1 MELLCGV
8 AKPQRRSGWGSGW
21 GRASTGKGDTAKG
34 DLTRGWGGIRRSA
47 TMPASGGFLH
57 KSSRS
62 SPQAYR
68 RHLLPSTLPSV
79 SRPQRATRDPYSEPL
94 CPSVTLA
101 PAGEDVVPSDDDEPG
116 ELRRSQT
123 LPVGAIR
130 KPPPCLRS
138 PATSLKREG
147 SPRHR
152 ATLGRDTIKKGSST
166 SKDGLSMREPSAVCQ
181 DAANRTQENDKD
193 VSEVP
198 VDPTLAV
205 DSVESKPQASADAG
219 VAVGSP
225 FRRTLTLPPGAIC
238 RRCPAVRT
246 TERRKILFVHSKTY
260 PDEAKKD
267 GVDKVDT
274 AAGGEV
280 SGGSGQVTA
289 GGKRHSTTS
298 TVSGVSRLTST
309 TTTDEGVCVYSEEG
323 SVTSSSVYGSVRGG
337 TWSGSSVDE
346 GISVYSAPS
355 LASSADLS
363 SAASL
368 YERSGARP
376 KLRTPQPPQGGIL
389 EIKEGQEEESEKC
402 LRCQREAAGVSSA
415 PLRRARSLRTPRHLP
430 VTPTL
435 LKLLHLGLEQVGGN
449 VGVSGVQRREKPHP
463 PRIDAHRFSRAN
475 LEDSGD
481 VELDTILGE
490 LCALETQFEFEISS
504 KGPTSASNLTTPVA
518 RTATSVAHIT
528 DRMQPKQQQSQQP
541 QLHSQQQQR
550 QSHSRS
556 NSGNTRPKFEPL
568 NVEVDGSTT
577 NMARTDS
584 PDNDSAFSDNVSMLS
599 SESSASSGASG
610 SAGSRHDPSKH
621 VSQTL
626 FLTLPQLADMLKD
639 CGLDKVEQ
647 AAKLKAEKIKMALE
661 KIKEANVKKLF
672 IKAFTS
678 DGSTK
683 SLLVDEKM
691 TVVHVTRLLAD
702 KNHVRMDPKWA
713 VVEHIPDLYMERIY
727 EDDEM
732 LVENLLLWTRDS
744 KNKLL
749 FLERPDKYDLFL
761 RPEQYILIGS
771 SSEKNADLDDEGR
784 STLIEEFF
792 SSTGV
797 GVPEVE
803 GPLFL
808 KSEGKKVWKKYY
820 FVLRASGLYYCP
832 KGKSSRSSKDLVCL
846 TTLEVN
852 QVYYGVGWKKK
863 YKAPTDW
870 CFSIKHPHLQAKSS
884 KYIKYLCAED
894 PRTLS
899 QWVMGIRI
907 AKNGRRLLDNYRAL
921 VEDLAQEDIDMLASS
936 RSFSIASMAGQSGVG
951 GGSHGASQA
960 TTPSSES
967 RSLDSCLAPSLTP
980 SVADGEEGGEDAQSS
995 AGSSSQDTPV
1005 NTLGRPPV
1013 WRQDSLKSGSSS
1025 SSSGC
1030 LSERSSA
1037 GTPTGEHGFESEFP
1051 QGTIKRK
1058 PSNNPKLPLTSTTR
1072 LLVKEVEG
1080 EDSVD
1085 SASGRGT
1092 TVRQSVRR
1100 SLTEEVNTLRRRNSQ
1115 SRTSVSSGAS
1125 NNVLNSSMSSP
1136 VPQEEEMDSLPLPPP
1151 PPELSECAMESL
1163 PPPPPELLASTLS
1176 LNSLPP
1182 PPDEDSLPPINPE
1195 DLMMAS
1201 ITSLP
1206 PPPPPSP
1213 PKPSSPPH
1221 LGAPPPPPPHASLPP
1236 HTGAPHPPPHGLPL
1250 PPPTTPKP
1258 TKPKGVGS
1266 PIYQTAGSPVYQSSG
1281 SPIYQ
1286 TSGSPVYQA
1295 VTPPAVA
1302 PKPRRDS
1309 NESAAYAS
1317 PPFLAELRAHNITH
1331 AGTNIQPPTHTPHT
1345 TSHNSGWHPDAP
1357 LPPPPPS
1364 PPPHQPV
1371 YAQPQKSPQKKVK
1384 KITFVDD
1391 VQNIPPAPE
1400 SPTAK
1405 PPLPRRSESTRLSI
1419 NPGRL
1424 DSPGNKI
1431 TPPKSFLNNLQRV
1444 MQKKWQVAQK
1454 CKDFDKMPHE
1464 VLGFRDPILP
1474 SETERNVG
1482 AWIQEH
1488 YGSLYENLSP
1498 HSTDSVDT
1506 SQPVNSHTL
1515 QPSPPPHSDDLHRLS
1530 QTVPSRKKPPPPPP
1544 KRSDSTHLSTRQ

>member
-1 MELLCGV
+1 M
-8 AKPQRRSGWGSGW
+8 
-21 GRASTGKGDTAKG
+21 RA
-34 DLTRGWGGIRRSA
+34 
-47 TMPASGGFLH
+47 
-57 KSSRS
+57 
-62 SPQAYR
+62 
-68 RHLLPSTLPSV
+68 
-79 SRPQRATRDPYSEPL
+79 
-94 CPSVTLA
+94 
-101 PAGEDVVPSDDDEPG
+101 PG
-116 ELRRSQT
+116 EMRR
-123 LPVGAIR
+123 
-130 KPPPCLRS
+130 
-138 PATSLKREG
+138 
-147 SPRHR
+147 
-152 ATLGRDTIKKGSST
+152 
-166 SKDGLSMREPSAVCQ
+166 PSIQFLCQ
-181 DAANRTQENDKD
+181 
-193 VSEVP
+193 
-198 VDPTLAV
+198 
-205 DSVESKPQASADAG
+205 
-219 VAVGSP
+219 
-225 FRRTLTLPPGAIC
+225 
-238 RRCPAVRT
+238 
-246 TERRKILFVHSKTY
+246 
-260 PDEAKKD
+260 
-267 GVDKVDT
+267 
-274 AAGGEV
+274 
-280 SGGSGQVTA
+280 
-289 GGKRHSTTS
+289 
-298 TVSGVSRLTST
+298 
-309 TTTDEGVCVYSEEG
+309 
-323 SVTSSSVYGSVRGG
+323 
-337 TWSGSSVDE
+337 
-346 GISVYSAPS
+346 
-355 LASSADLS
+355 
-363 SAASL
+363 
-368 YERSGARP
+368 
-376 KLRTPQPPQGGIL
+376 
-389 EIKEGQEEESEKC
+389 
-402 LRCQREAAGVSSA
+402 RCQKIKRAAGVYWYCTAKVEDLYDDDTDLSYNCMSCGGVEVYGNEADMDSEGEEVTGPLEALDSA
-415 PLRRARSLRTPRHLP
+415 QA
-430 VTPTL
+430 L
-435 LKLLHLGLEQVGGN
+435 LDTWIGELDQLQMGLEQVGGN
-449 VGVSGVQRREKPHP
+449 VGGGVSSSVQRREKPHP

-481 VELDTILGE
+481 VELDAILGE
-490 LCALETQFEFEISS
+490 LCALETQFDFEISS
-504 KGPTSASNLTTPVA
+504 KTPPASSSSSGVNAPSSAKSTTPGVQ
-518 RTATSVAHIT
+518 II
-528 DRMQPKQQQSQQP
+528 DKMQPKQQQQQQQQQSQQGHYQ
-541 QLHSQQQQR
+541 QLHPQQQR

-556 NSGNTRPKFEPL
+556 NSGNRTKFEPL
-568 NVEVDGSTT
+568 NVDVDVSNTT
-577 NMARTDS
+577 MARTDS

-610 SAGSRHDPSKH
+610 SAGSRHDPTKH
-621 VSQTL
+621 AAQ
-626 FLTLPQLADMLKD
+626 A
-639 CGLDKVEQ
+639 EQ

-771 SSEKNADLDDEGR
+771 SSQKNSDLDDEGR
-784 STLIEEFF
+784 NTLIEEFF

-863 YKAPTDW
+863 YKAPSDW
-870 CFSIKHPHLQAKSS
+870 CFAIKHPHLQAKSS

-894 PRTLS
+894 PRTLA

-907 AKNGRRLLDNYRAL
+907 AKSGRRLLENYRAL

-936 RSFSIASMAGQSGVG
+936 RSFSIASMAGQSGLG
-951 GGSHGASQA
+951 TGSQGPSQA

-980 SVADGEEGGEDAQSS
+980 SVVDGDDGGDDAQSS

-1005 NTLGRPPV
+1005 NTLGRTPV

-1037 GTPTGEHGFESEFP
+1037 GTPTGEHGFESDFP

-1058 PSNNPKLPLTSTTR
+1058 PSSNPKLPLTSTTR

-1080 EDSVD
+1080 EDAVD
-1085 SASGRGT
+1085 SPARGSA
-1092 TVRQSVRR
+1092 VRQSVRR
-1100 SLTEEVNTLRRRNSQ
+1100 SITEEVNTLRRRNSVTQ
-1115 SRTSVSSGAS
+1115 SRSSVNSSSS
-1125 NNVLNSSMSSP
+1125 NNANSTMTSP

-1151 PPELSECAMESL
+1151 PPELTEPCAMELL

-1182 PPDEDSLPPINPE
+1182 PPDEASLPPINPE

-1213 PKPSSPPH
+1213 PKPCSPPH
-1221 LGAPPPPPPHASLPP
+1221 NSAAPPLPAHANVIQSAS
-1236 HTGAPHPPPHGLPL
+1236 TNSNTTSAPSPPPHGLPL

-1258 TKPKGVGS
+1258 TKPRGPGS
-1266 PIYQTAGSPVYQSSG
+1266 PVYGSPVYQS
-1281 SPIYQ
+1281 
-1286 TSGSPVYQA
+1286 

-1309 NESAAYAS
+1309 NDSATYSS
-1317 PPFLAELRAHNITH
+1317 PPYLAELRAHN
-1331 AGTNIQPPTHTPHT
+1331 GTLNGSSPQATTPTS
-1345 TSHNSGWHPDAP
+1345 SHNGGWHPDAP
-1357 LPPPPPS
+1357 LPPPPQS
-1364 PPPHQPV
+1364 PTGGQPV

-1384 KITFVDD
+1384 RITFLDD
-1391 VQNIPPAPE
+1391 VQNIPPTPD

-1405 PPLPRRSESTRLSI
+1405 PPLPRRSDSTRLTT
-1419 NPGRL
+1419 PGRL
-1424 DSPGNKI
+1424 DSPGSKF
-1431 TPPKSFLNNLQRV
+1431 TPPRAFLNNLQRV

-1474 SETERNVG
+1474 SEAERNVG

-1498 HSTDSVDT
+1498 HGSPP
-1506 SQPVNSHTL
+1506 QPSNDNVETLQPMGSYTL
-1515 QPSPPPHSDDLHRLS
+1515 QPSPPPHAEDLHRLS
-1530 QTVPSRKKPPPPPP
+1530 QTTPCRKKPPPPPP
-1544 KRSDSTHLSTRQ
+1544 KRSDSTQLSTRQ

>member
-1 MELLCGV
+1 M
-8 AKPQRRSGWGSGW
+8 AIHSGEEGG
-21 GRASTGKGDTAKG
+21 GNIPTAR
-34 DLTRGWGGIRRSA
+34 DSIDAVLAEIHAFT
-47 TMPASGGFLH
+47 TDFPLH
-57 KSSRS
+57 S
-62 SPQAYR
+62 
-68 RHLLPSTLPSV
+68 
-79 SRPQRATRDPYSEPL
+79 
-94 CPSVTLA
+94 
-101 PAGEDVVPSDDDEPG
+101 
-116 ELRRSQT
+116 
-123 LPVGAIR
+123 
-130 KPPPCLRS
+130 
-138 PATSLKREG
+138 
-147 SPRHR
+147 
-152 ATLGRDTIKKGSST
+152 
-166 SKDGLSMREPSAVCQ
+166 
-181 DAANRTQENDKD
+181 DAA
-193 VSEVP
+193 
-198 VDPTLAV
+198 
-205 DSVESKPQASADAG
+205 SV
-219 VAVGSP
+219 
-225 FRRTLTLPPGAIC
+225 
-238 RRCPAVRT
+238 
-246 TERRKILFVHSKTY
+246 
-260 PDEAKKD
+260 
-267 GVDKVDT
+267 
-274 AAGGEV
+274 
-280 SGGSGQVTA
+280 
-289 GGKRHSTTS
+289 
-298 TVSGVSRLTST
+298 
-309 TTTDEGVCVYSEEG
+309 
-323 SVTSSSVYGSVRGG
+323 
-337 TWSGSSVDE
+337 
-346 GISVYSAPS
+346 
-355 LASSADLS
+355 
-363 SAASL
+363 
-368 YERSGARP
+368 
-376 KLRTPQPPQGGIL
+376 
-389 EIKEGQEEESEKC
+389 
-402 LRCQREAAGVSSA
+402 
-415 PLRRARSLRTPRHLP
+415 
-430 VTPTL
+430 
-435 LKLLHLGLEQVGGN
+435 GLEQVGGN
-449 VGVSGVQRREKPHP
+449 VGVSAVQRREKPHP

-504 KGPTSASNLTTPVA
+504 KSSTSTSNLTTPPT
-518 RTATSVAHIT
+518 RTTTSGTHIT
-528 DRMQPKQQQSQQP
+528 DKMQPKQQQQTQLHP
-541 QLHSQQQQR
+541 QLQQR

-568 NVEVDGSTT
+568 NVEIDVSTT

-621 VSQTL
+621 VS
-626 FLTLPQLADMLKD
+626 
-639 CGLDKVEQ
+639 Q

-771 SSEKNADLDDEGR
+771 SSQKNSDLDDEGR

-863 YKAPTDW
+863 YKAPSDW
-870 CFSIKHPHLQAKSS
+870 CFAIKHPHLQAKSS
-884 KYIKYLCAED
+884 KYIKYLCSED

-907 AKNGRRLLDNYRAL
+907 AKSGRRLLDNYRAL

-936 RSFSIASMAGQSGVG
+936 RSFSIASMAGQSGMG
-951 GGSHGASQA
+951 GGSRGASQA

-980 SVADGEEGGEDAQSS
+980 SVADGEEGGDDAQSS

-1072 LLVKEVEG
+1072 HLVKEVDG
-1080 EDSVD
+1080 EDVVD

-1092 TVRQSVRR
+1092 IRQSVRR

-1125 NNVLNSSMSSP
+1125 SNVLNTSMSSP

-1151 PPELSECAMESL
+1151 PLELSECAMESL

-1213 PKPSSPPH
+1213 PKPSSPPYT
-1221 LGAPPPPPPHASLPP
+1221 GGPPPPPPHSNLPT
-1236 HTGAPHPPPHGLPL
+1236 HTSCTPHPPPHCLPL

-1266 PIYQTAGSPVYQSSG
+1266 PVYGGSPIYQTAGSPVYQAAG

-1286 TSGSPVYQA
+1286 ASGSPVYQS

-1302 PKPRRDS
+1302 PKPKRDS
-1309 NESAAYAS
+1309 SESVTYAS
-1317 PPFLAELRAHNITH
+1317 PPFLAELRAH
-1331 AGTNIQPPTHTPHT
+1331 GTTQAASSSQLPAHSS
-1345 TSHNSGWHPDAP
+1345 SHNGGWHPDSP

-1384 KITFVDD
+1384 RITFMDD
-1391 VQNIPPAPE
+1391 VQSIPPTPE

-1405 PPLPRRSESTRLSI
+1405 PPLPKRSESTRLSI

-1431 TPPKSFLNNLQRV
+1431 TPPRSFLNNLQRV

-1474 SETERNVG
+1474 SEAERNVG

-1498 HSTDSVDT
+1498 HGIPPSADSVDT
-1506 SQPVNSHTL
+1506 PQPVNSHTL
-1515 QPSPPPHSDDLHRLS
+1515 QPSPPPHADDLHRIS
-1530 QTVPSRKKPPPPPP
+1530 QTIPTGRKKPPPPPP

>member
-1 MELLCGV
+1 M
-8 AKPQRRSGWGSGW
+8 AIHSGEEGG
-21 GRASTGKGDTAKG
+21 GNIPTAR
-34 DLTRGWGGIRRSA
+34 DSIDAVLAEIHAFT
-47 TMPASGGFLH
+47 TDFPLH
-57 KSSRS
+57 S
-62 SPQAYR
+62 
-68 RHLLPSTLPSV
+68 
-79 SRPQRATRDPYSEPL
+79 
-94 CPSVTLA
+94 
-101 PAGEDVVPSDDDEPG
+101 
-116 ELRRSQT
+116 
-123 LPVGAIR
+123 
-130 KPPPCLRS
+130 
-138 PATSLKREG
+138 
-147 SPRHR
+147 
-152 ATLGRDTIKKGSST
+152 
-166 SKDGLSMREPSAVCQ
+166 
-181 DAANRTQENDKD
+181 DAA
-193 VSEVP
+193 
-198 VDPTLAV
+198 
-205 DSVESKPQASADAG
+205 SV
-219 VAVGSP
+219 
-225 FRRTLTLPPGAIC
+225 
-238 RRCPAVRT
+238 
-246 TERRKILFVHSKTY
+246 
-260 PDEAKKD
+260 
-267 GVDKVDT
+267 
-274 AAGGEV
+274 
-280 SGGSGQVTA
+280 
-289 GGKRHSTTS
+289 
-298 TVSGVSRLTST
+298 
-309 TTTDEGVCVYSEEG
+309 
-323 SVTSSSVYGSVRGG
+323 
-337 TWSGSSVDE
+337 
-346 GISVYSAPS
+346 
-355 LASSADLS
+355 
-363 SAASL
+363 
-368 YERSGARP
+368 
-376 KLRTPQPPQGGIL
+376 
-389 EIKEGQEEESEKC
+389 
-402 LRCQREAAGVSSA
+402 
-415 PLRRARSLRTPRHLP
+415 
-430 VTPTL
+430 
-435 LKLLHLGLEQVGGN
+435 GLEQVGGN
-449 VGVSGVQRREKPHP
+449 VGVSAVQRREKPHP

-504 KGPTSASNLTTPVA
+504 KSSTSTSNLTTPPT
-518 RTATSVAHIT
+518 RTTTSGTHIT
-528 DRMQPKQQQSQQP
+528 DKMQPKQQQQTQLHP
-541 QLHSQQQQR
+541 QLQQR

-568 NVEVDGSTT
+568 NVEIDVSTT

-621 VSQTL
+621 VSQ
-626 FLTLPQLADMLKD
+626 
-639 CGLDKVEQ
+639 VEQ

-771 SSEKNADLDDEGR
+771 SSQKNSDLDDEGR

-863 YKAPTDW
+863 YKAPSDW
-870 CFSIKHPHLQAKSS
+870 CFAIKHPHLQAKSS
-884 KYIKYLCAED
+884 KYIKYLCSED

-907 AKNGRRLLDNYRAL
+907 AKSGRRLLDNYRAL

-936 RSFSIASMAGQSGVG
+936 RSFSIASMAGQSGMG
-951 GGSHGASQA
+951 GGSRGASQA

-980 SVADGEEGGEDAQSS
+980 SVADGEEGGDDAQSS

-1072 LLVKEVEG
+1072 HLVKEVDG
-1080 EDSVD
+1080 EDVVD

-1092 TVRQSVRR
+1092 IRQSVRR

-1125 NNVLNSSMSSP
+1125 SNVLNTSMSSP

-1151 PPELSECAMESL
+1151 PLELSECAMESL

-1213 PKPSSPPH
+1213 PKPSSPPYT
-1221 LGAPPPPPPHASLPP
+1221 GGPPPPPPHSNLPT
-1236 HTGAPHPPPHGLPL
+1236 HTSCTPHPPPHCLPL

-1266 PIYQTAGSPVYQSSG
+1266 PVYGGSPIYQTAGSPVYQAAG

-1286 TSGSPVYQA
+1286 ASGSPVYQS

-1302 PKPRRDS
+1302 PKPKRDS
-1309 NESAAYAS
+1309 SESVTYAS
-1317 PPFLAELRAHNITH
+1317 PPFLAELRAH
-1331 AGTNIQPPTHTPHT
+1331 GTTQAASSSQLPAHSS
-1345 TSHNSGWHPDAP
+1345 SHNGGWHPDSP

-1384 KITFVDD
+1384 RITFMDD
-1391 VQNIPPAPE
+1391 VQSIPPTPE

-1405 PPLPRRSESTRLSI
+1405 PPLPKRSESTRLSI

-1431 TPPKSFLNNLQRV
+1431 TPPRSFLNNLQRV

-1474 SETERNVG
+1474 SEAERNVG

-1498 HSTDSVDT
+1498 HGIPPSADSVDT
-1506 SQPVNSHTL
+1506 PQPVNSHTL
-1515 QPSPPPHSDDLHRLS
+1515 QPSPPPHADDLHRIS
-1530 QTVPSRKKPPPPPP
+1530 QTIPTGRKKPPPPPP

>member
-1 MELLCGV
+1 MAV
-8 AKPQRRSGWGSGW
+8 HS
-21 GRASTGKGDTAKG
+21 DN
-34 DLTRGWGGIRRSA
+34 
-47 TMPASGGFLH
+47 
-57 KSSRS
+57 SSDSCDQFS
-62 SPQAYR
+62 SLEAVLAHIQSFA
-68 RHLLPSTLPSV
+68 
-79 SRPQRATRDPYSEPL
+79 ADP
-94 CPSVTLA
+94 
-101 PAGEDVVPSDDDEPG
+101 
-116 ELRRSQT
+116 
-123 LPVGAIR
+123 
-130 KPPPCLRS
+130 
-138 PATSLKREG
+138 
-147 SPRHR
+147 
-152 ATLGRDTIKKGSST
+152 
-166 SKDGLSMREPSAVCQ
+166 
-181 DAANRTQENDKD
+181 NN
-193 VSEVP
+193 
-198 VDPTLAV
+198 
-205 DSVESKPQASADAG
+205 
-219 VAVGSP
+219 
-225 FRRTLTLPPGAIC
+225 LPPD
-238 RRCPAVRT
+238 
-246 TERRKILFVHSKTY
+246 H
-260 PDEAKKD
+260 
-267 GVDKVDT
+267 
-274 AAGGEV
+274 
-280 SGGSGQVTA
+280 
-289 GGKRHSTTS
+289 
-298 TVSGVSRLTST
+298 
-309 TTTDEGVCVYSEEG
+309 
-323 SVTSSSVYGSVRGG
+323 
-337 TWSGSSVDE
+337 
-346 GISVYSAPS
+346 
-355 LASSADLS
+355 
-363 SAASL
+363 
-368 YERSGARP
+368 
-376 KLRTPQPPQGGIL
+376 
-389 EIKEGQEEESEKC
+389 
-402 LRCQREAAGVSSA
+402 
-415 PLRRARSLRTPRHLP
+415 
-430 VTPTL
+430 
-435 LKLLHLGLEQVGGN
+435 GLEQVGGN
-449 VGVSGVQRREKPHP
+449 VGGGNVTSNVQRREKPHP

-481 VELDTILGE
+481 VELDAILGE
-490 LCALETQFEFEISS
+490 LCALENQFEVEISS
-504 KGPTSASNLTTPVA
+504 KPPSSSPFVTAAPTRTSTASG
-518 RTATSVAHIT
+518 SHIIEK
-528 DRMQPKQQQSQQP
+528 MQPKQQQQHQPQGQLHPQQP
-541 QLHSQQQQR
+541 QR

-556 NSGNTRPKFEPL
+556 NSGNSRQNKFEPL
-568 NVEVDGSTT
+568 NVDVDVT
-577 NMARTDS
+577 NTSMARTDS

-610 SAGSRHDPSKH
+610 SAGSRNDPNKH
-621 VSQTL
+621 ASQ
-626 FLTLPQLADMLKD
+626 
-639 CGLDKVEQ
+639 VEQ

-661 KIKEANVKKLF
+661 KIKEANIKKLF

-713 VVEHIPDLYMERIY
+713 IVEHIPDLYMERIY

-761 RPEQYILIGS
+761 RPEQYLLIGS
-771 SSEKNADLDDEGR
+771 SSQKNTDLDDEGR

-808 KSEGKKVWKKYY
+808 KSEGKKVWKKYF

-863 YKAPTDW
+863 YKAPSDW
-870 CFSIKHPHLQAKSS
+870 CFAVKHPHLQAKSS

-894 PRTLS
+894 PRTLA

-907 AKNGRRLLDNYRAL
+907 AKSGKRLLENYRAL

-936 RSFSIASMAGQSGVG
+936 RSFSIASMALQNGAG
-951 GGSHGASQA
+951 GGSQGASQA

-980 SVADGEEGGEDAQSS
+980 SVVDGEEGGEDAQSS

-1005 NTLGRPPV
+1005 NTLGRSPV

-1037 GTPTGEHGFESEFP
+1037 GTPTGEHGFESDFP

-1058 PSNNPKLPLTSTTR
+1058 PSSNPKLPLTTTTR

-1080 EDSVD
+1080 EDAVD
-1085 SASGRGT
+1085 SARGSA
-1092 TVRQSVRR
+1092 VRQSVRR
-1100 SLTEEVNTLRRRNSQ
+1100 SITEEVNTLRRRNSVTQ
-1115 SRTSVSSGAS
+1115 SRSSVNSGSSSNILNTSIASSG
-1125 NNVLNSSMSSP
+1125 P
-1136 VPQEEEMDSLPLPPP
+1136 REEEMDSLPLPPP
-1151 PPELSECAMESL
+1151 PPELSDPCAMELL

-1182 PPDEDSLPPINPE
+1182 PPDEASLPPINPE

-1213 PKPSSPPH
+1213 PKPCSPPH
-1221 LGAPPPPPPHASLPP
+1221 NVVAPPLPNHSVAPNPPPHA
-1236 HTGAPHPPPHGLPL
+1236 LPL

-1258 TKPKGVGS
+1258 AKPRGPGS
-1266 PIYQTAGSPVYQSSG
+1266 PIYSGSPVYQSAG

-1286 TSGSPVYQA
+1286 G

-1309 NESAAYAS
+1309 SDSAGYSS
-1317 PPFLAELRAHNITH
+1317 PPYLAELRAHN
-1331 AGTNIQPPTHTPHT
+1331 GVNPPSPIATTPT
-1345 TSHNSGWHPDAP
+1345 ASHNGGWHPDAP
-1357 LPPPPPS
+1357 LPPPPQS
-1364 PPPHQPV
+1364 PIGPQPV

-1384 KITFVDD
+1384 RITFLDD
-1391 VQNIPPAPE
+1391 VQNIPPAPD
-1400 SPTAK
+1400 SPTSK
-1405 PPLPRRSESTRLSI
+1405 PPLPRRSDSTRLTI
-1419 NPGRL
+1419 PGRL
-1424 DSPGNKI
+1424 DSPGSKF
-1431 TPPKSFLNNLQRV
+1431 TPPRSFLNNLQRV

-1474 SETERNVG
+1474 SEAERNVG

-1498 HSTDSVDT
+1498 HGSPPQPCTDSPEHR
-1506 SQPVNSHTL
+1506 QPMSSHTL
-1515 QPSPPPHSDDLHRLS
+1515 QPSPPPHAEDLHRLS
-1530 QTVPSRKKPPPPPP
+1530 QTIPCRKKPPPPPP

>member
-8 AKPQRRSGWGSGW
+8 GKPQRRSGWESAW
-21 GRASTGKGDTAKG
+21 GRASAGKGGLSKEDP
-34 DLTRGWGGIRRSA
+34 WGIKRSA
-47 TMPASGGFLH
+47 TMPLSGTGLA
-57 KSSRS
+57 RGGTLRGS
-62 SPQAYR
+62 SPQAHR
-68 RHLLPSTLPSV
+68 RHLLPSTLPSATAA
-79 SRPQRATRDPYSEPL
+79 RRADRDPYREPL
-94 CPSVTLA
+94 CPSDTSRGTA
-101 PAGEDVVPSDDDEPG
+101 EDVVLVDDIGEPG
-116 ELRRSQT
+116 VLRRSQT
-123 LPVGAIR
+123 LPMGAFR
-130 KPPPCLRS
+130 KTPMCLSGATAPFQGGMQRRGSVSREAPSQKSAGPPRKDETTAA
-138 PATSLKREG
+138 ATREEQG
-147 SPRHR
+147 ADSESARIGGDEQPVAR
-152 ATLGRDTIKKGSST
+152 APEGEDE
-166 SKDGLSMREPSAVCQ
+166 DALSFE
-181 DAANRTQENDKD
+181 
-193 VSEVP
+193 
-198 VDPTLAV
+198 
-205 DSVESKPQASADAG
+205 
-219 VAVGSP
+219 SP
-225 FRRTLTLPPGAIC
+225 FRRTFTLPPRAMC
-238 RRCPAVRT
+238 RGCPTQRT
-246 TERRKILFVHSKTY
+246 SERRKVSYVHSKTE
-260 PDEAKKD
+260 PDKENVNSTNVVLASDAPFGTKAVPAWRGKRNS
-267 GVDKVDT
+267 T
-274 AAGGEV
+274 
-280 SGGSGQVTA
+280 SSTGSGL
-289 GGKRHSTTS
+289 
-298 TVSGVSRLTST
+298 SRFTST
-309 TTTDEGVCVYSEEG
+309 TTTDEGVCLYSEGG
-323 SVTSSSVYGSVRGG
+323 SVTSSSAYGSVRGG
-337 TWSGSSVDE
+337 TWSASSMDE
-346 GISVYSAPS
+346 GVSVYSAPS
-355 LASSADLS
+355 VASSADLS
-363 SAASL
+363 SASSL
-368 YERSGARP
+368 YERAGARP
-376 KLRTPQPPQGGIL
+376 KLRLGPTARGIFHKKGS
-389 EIKEGQEEESEKC
+389 EDDDEKC
-402 LRCQREAAGVSSA
+402 HRCQREAAGAA
-415 PLRRARSLRTPRHLP
+415 PTLRRARSLRSPRHLP

-435 LKLLHLGLEQVGGN
+435 LRLLQLVRSETEGLEQVGGN
-449 VGVSGVQRREKPHP
+449 VGVAAVQRREKPHP

-481 VELDTILGE
+481 VELDAILGE
-490 LCALETQFEFEISS
+490 LCALETQFEFEITAKNSS
-504 KGPTSASNLTTPVA
+504 SASNLNTTTP
-518 RTATSVAHIT
+518 RTTSGT
-528 DRMQPKQQQSQQP
+528 DKMQPKQQQQQQQPQP
-541 QLHSQQQQR
+541 QLHPHQQSQQR
-550 QSHSRS
+550 HSHSRS
-556 NSGNTRPKFEPL
+556 NSGNTRQKFEPL
-568 NVEVDGSTT
+568 NVDVDVTT
-577 NMARTDS
+577 NTMGRCQARTDS

-610 SAGSRHDPSKH
+610 SAGSRHDAGKH
-621 VSQTL
+621 TSQTL
-626 FLTLPQLADMLKD
+626 FLTLPQLADLLKD
-639 CGLDKVEQ
+639 CGLNEVEQ

-691 TVVHVTRLLAD
+691 TVAFVTRLLAD

-771 SSEKNADLDDEGR
+771 SSQKHCDLDDDGR
-784 STLIEEFF
+784 NTLIEEFF

-863 YKAPTDW
+863 YKAPSDW
-870 CFSIKHPHLQAKSS
+870 CFAIKHPHLQAKSS
-884 KYIKYLCAED
+884 KYIKYLSAED
-894 PRTLS
+894 PRTLA

-907 AKNGRRLLDNYRAL
+907 AKSGKRLLDNYRSL
-921 VEDLAQEDIDMLASS
+921 VEDIAQEDIDMLASS

-951 GGSHGASQA
+951 GSSQGPSQA

-967 RSLDSCLAPSLTP
+967 QSLDSCLAPSLTP
-980 SVADGEEGGEDAQSS
+980 SVVDGDEGGEDAHSS
-995 AGSSSQDTPV
+995 TGSSSQDTPV

-1058 PSNNPKLPLTSTTR
+1058 PSSNPKLPLTTTTR
-1072 LLVKEVEG
+1072 LLVKEVDG
-1080 EDSVD
+1080 EDVVD
-1085 SASGRGT
+1085 TASNRGT
-1092 TVRQSVRR
+1092 ASRQSLRR
-1100 SLTEEVNTLRRRNSQ
+1100 SLTEEVNTLRRRNSATQ
-1115 SRTSVSSGAS
+1115 SRSSV
-1125 NNVLNSSMSSP
+1125 NSSSSSSILNTSMGSP

-1151 PPELSECAMESL
+1151 PPELSEPLAMELL

-1182 PPDEDSLPPINPE
+1182 PPDEASLPPINPE

-1213 PKPSSPPH
+1213 PKPSSPPS
-1221 LGAPPPPPPHASLPP
+1221 ASAAPPPPPHAVLPP
-1236 HTGAPHPPPHGLPL
+1236 PSQEPGAPPPPPHGLPL

-1258 TKPKGVGS
+1258 NKSRGPGS
-1266 PIYQTAGSPVYQSSG
+1266 PVYQATGSPVYQSA
-1281 SPIYQ
+1281 
-1286 TSGSPVYQA
+1286 GSPVYQA

-1309 NESAAYAS
+1309 SESATYAS
-1317 PPFLAELRAHNITH
+1317 PPYLAELRAHSAHVPPN
-1331 AGTNIQPPTHTPHT
+1331 TNAPTHK
-1345 TSHNSGWHPDAP
+1345 NGWHPESP

-1371 YAQPQKSPQKKVK
+1371 YAQPQRSPQKKVK
-1384 KITFVDD
+1384 RITFVDD
-1391 VQNIPPAPE
+1391 VQDIPPAPE
-1400 SPTAK
+1400 SPTTK
-1405 PPLPRRSESTRLSI
+1405 PPLPRRSESTRLS

-1424 DSPGNKI
+1424 DSPGNKV
-1431 TPPKSFLNNLQRV
+1431 TPPRSFLTSLQRV

-1464 VLGFRDPILP
+1464 VLGFRDPVLP

-1498 HSTDSVDT
+1498 HGSPPQPSADSVDM
-1506 SQPVNSHTL
+1506 PRPIASHTL
-1515 QPSPPPHSDDLHRLS
+1515 QPSPPPHADDLNRLS
-1530 QTVPSRKKPPPPPP
+1530 QTMPGRKKPPPPPP

>member
-8 AKPQRRSGWGSGW
+8 PKPQRRTGWGSSW
-21 GRASTGKGDTAKG
+21 GRASLGKGGQVAKD
-34 DLTRGWGGIRRSA
+34 DLGWGSIRRSA
-47 TMPASGGFLH
+47 TMPAAGSYLTRPS
-57 KSSRS
+57 KS

-68 RHLLPSTLPSV
+68 RHLLPSATLPSAAKPP
-79 SRPQRATRDPYSEPL
+79 RGAALDPYSEPL

-101 PAGEDVVPSDDDEPG
+101 PAGKDVVLADEAG
-116 ELRRSQT
+116 EMGTLRRSQT
-123 LPVGAIR
+123 LPLGALR
-130 KPPPCLRS
+130 KPPACLS
-138 PATSLKREG
+138 SAVASLKREG
-147 SPRHR
+147 SFKRRGAP
-152 ATLGRDTIKKGSST
+152 GRDSIRKSSSLPKDLKRQESTGAPRDKNDSEGSVVGALDRHTVAHHSSDTVAHSINTVAHSINIVPHST
-166 SKDGLSMREPSAVCQ
+166 QGKNGGV
-181 DAANRTQENDKD
+181 
-193 VSEVP
+193 VS
-198 VDPTLAV
+198 
-205 DSVESKPQASADAG
+205 
-219 VAVGSP
+219 SP

-238 RRCPAVRT
+238 RRCPGTRSS
-246 TERRKILFVHSKTY
+246 ERRKMAFAHSKFVHSKTD
-260 PDEAKKD
+260 PSENDDGKSVESGEA
-267 GVDKVDT
+267 
-274 AAGGEV
+274 GE
-280 SGGSGQVTA
+280 GSRATPA
-289 GGKRHSTTS
+289 WRGKRNSTSS
-298 TVSGVSRLTST
+298 TMSGLSRLTST
-309 TTTDEGVCVYSEEG
+309 TTTDEGVCVYSEGG
-323 SVTSSSVYGSVRGG
+323 SVSSSVYGSVRGG
-337 TWSGSSVDE
+337 AWSGSSVDE

-363 SAASL
+363 SASSL
-368 YERSGARP
+368 YERGGARP
-376 KLRTPQPPQGGIL
+376 KVRTPPETQGIFQK
-389 EIKEGQEEESEKC
+389 KEGQDEEDEKC
-402 LRCQREAAGVSSA
+402 LRCQREAAAGGCA
-415 PLRRARSLRTPRHLP
+415 PLRRVRSLRAARHLP

-435 LKLLHLGLEQVGGN
+435 LRLLQLGLEQVGGS
-449 VGVSGVQRREKPHP
+449 VGVSGVPRREKPHP

-504 KGPTSASNLTTPVA
+504 KSSNSASNLTTST
-518 RTATSVAHIT
+518 RTATAGSHIT
-528 DRMQPKQQQSQQP
+528 DKMQPKQQQQTQQP
-541 QLHSQQQQR
+541 QLHPQQQQR

-556 NSGNTRPKFEPL
+556 NSGNTRQKFEPL
-568 NVEVDGSTT
+568 NVEIDVSTT
-577 NMARTDS
+577 NMGKSRTDS

-610 SAGSRHDPSKH
+610 SAGSRHDPGKH
-621 VSQTL
+621 VSQ
-626 FLTLPQLADMLKD
+626 
-639 CGLDKVEQ
+639 VEQ

-771 SSEKNADLDDEGR
+771 SSQKNSDLDDEGR

-870 CFSIKHPHLQAKSS
+870 CFAVKHPHLQAKSS
-884 KYIKYLCAED
+884 KYIKYLCSED
-894 PRTLS
+894 PRTLA

-907 AKNGRRLLDNYRAL
+907 AKSGRRLLDNYRAL

-936 RSFSIASMAGQSGVG
+936 RSFSIASMAGQSGIG
-951 GGSHGASQA
+951 GGSRGTSQA

-980 SVADGEEGGEDAQSS
+980 SVLDGDEGDEDAHSS

-1072 LLVKEVEG
+1072 LLVKEVDG
-1080 EDSVD
+1080 EDVVD

-1092 TVRQSVRR
+1092 LRQSVRR
-1100 SLTEEVNTLRRRNSQ
+1100 SLSEEVNTLRRRNSQ
-1115 SRTSVSSGAS
+1115 SRSSVSSSSAS
-1125 NNVLNSSMSSP
+1125 SNVVNSNMSSP

-1151 PPELSECAMESL
+1151 PLELSECAMESL

-1221 LGAPPPPPPHASLPP
+1221 TGVPPPPPPHSSLPSQINV
-1236 HTGAPHPPPHGLPL
+1236 PHPPPHGLPL

-1258 TKPKGVGS
+1258 TKSKGVGS
-1266 PIYQTAGSPVYQSSG
+1266 PIYGSSPVYQTAGSPVYQS
-1281 SPIYQ
+1281 
-1286 TSGSPVYQA
+1286 TGSPVYQS

-1302 PKPRRDS
+1302 PKPKRDS
-1309 NESAAYAS
+1309 NESAIYAS
-1317 PPFLAELRAHNITH
+1317 PPFLAELRAHN
-1331 AGTNIQPPTHTPHT
+1331 APQVGLSPQPPSS
-1345 TSHNSGWHPDAP
+1345 SHNGGWHPDSP

-1384 KITFVDD
+1384 RITFMDD
-1391 VQNIPPAPE
+1391 VQNIPPTPE

-1431 TPPKSFLNNLQRV
+1431 TPPRSFLNNLQRV

-1474 SETERNVG
+1474 SEAERNVG

-1498 HSTDSVDT
+1498 HGIPPSADSVDVAQ
-1506 SQPVNSHTL
+1506 SVNSHTL
-1515 QPSPPPHSDDLHRLS
+1515 QPSPPPHADDPHRLS
-1530 QTVPSRKKPPPPPP
+1530 QTMPGRKKPPPPPP

>member
-1 MELLCGV
+1 M
-8 AKPQRRSGWGSGW
+8 
-21 GRASTGKGDTAKG
+21 
-34 DLTRGWGGIRRSA
+34 
-47 TMPASGGFLH
+47 
-57 KSSRS
+57 
-62 SPQAYR
+62 
-68 RHLLPSTLPSV
+68 
-79 SRPQRATRDPYSEPL
+79 
-94 CPSVTLA
+94 
-101 PAGEDVVPSDDDEPG
+101 
-116 ELRRSQT
+116 
-123 LPVGAIR
+123 
-130 KPPPCLRS
+130 
-138 PATSLKREG
+138 
-147 SPRHR
+147 
-152 ATLGRDTIKKGSST
+152 DTIK
-166 SKDGLSMREPSAVCQ
+166 R
-181 DAANRTQENDKD
+181 
-193 VSEVP
+193 
-198 VDPTLAV
+198 
-205 DSVESKPQASADAG
+205 
-219 VAVGSP
+219 SP
-225 FRRTLTLPPGAIC
+225 L
-238 RRCPAVRT
+238 
-246 TERRKILFVHSKTY
+246 RRKPSCGGVEVY
-260 PDEAKKD
+260 GNEAD
-267 GVDKVDT
+267 MDSEGE
-274 AAGGEV
+274 EV
-280 SGGSGQVTA
+280 SGPLSALDNAQA
-289 GGKRHSTTS
+289 
-298 TVSGVSRLTST
+298 LL
-309 TTTDEGVCVYSEEG
+309 D
-323 SVTSSSVYGSVRGG
+323 
-337 TWSGSSVDE
+337 TWIGELDQ
-346 GISVYSAPS
+346 
-355 LASSADLS
+355 L
-363 SAASL
+363 
-368 YERSGARP
+368 
-376 KLRTPQPPQGGIL
+376 QM
-389 EIKEGQEEESEKC
+389 
-402 LRCQREAAGVSSA
+402 
-415 PLRRARSLRTPRHLP
+415 
-430 VTPTL
+430 
-435 LKLLHLGLEQVGGN
+435 GLEQVGGN
-449 VGVSGVQRREKPHP
+449 VGGGVSSSVQRREKPHP

-481 VELDTILGE
+481 VELDAILGE
-490 LCALETQFEFEISS
+490 LCALETQFDFEIAS
-504 KGPTSASNLTTPVA
+504 KPPTSTSSNVNASSTKTNT
-518 RTATSVAHIT
+518 TSVTHIIEK
-528 DRMQPKQQQSQQP
+528 MQPKQQQQQQGSYQ
-541 QLHSQQQQR
+541 QLHPQQQQR
-550 QSHSRS
+550 QNHSRS
-556 NSGNTRPKFEPL
+556 NSGNNTRNKFEPL
-568 NVEVDGSTT
+568 NVDVDVTNTT
-577 NMARTDS
+577 MARTDS

-610 SAGSRHDPSKH
+610 SAGSRNDPNKH
-621 VSQTL
+621 PTQ
-626 FLTLPQLADMLKD
+626 A
-639 CGLDKVEQ
+639 EQ

-771 SSEKNADLDDEGR
+771 SSQKNSDLDDEGR
-784 STLIEEFF
+784 NTLIEEFF

-863 YKAPTDW
+863 YKAPSDW
-870 CFSIKHPHLQAKSS
+870 CFAVKHPHLQAKSS

-894 PRTLS
+894 PRTLA

-907 AKNGRRLLDNYRAL
+907 AKSGRRLLDNYRSL

-936 RSFSIASMAGQSGVG
+936 RSFSIASMANQSSVG
-951 GGSHGASQA
+951 GGGSQGPSQA

-980 SVADGEEGGEDAQSS
+980 SVVDGEEGDDAHSS

-1005 NTLGRPPV
+1005 NTLGRAPV

-1037 GTPTGEHGFESEFP
+1037 GTPTGEHGFESDFP

-1058 PSNNPKLPLTSTTR
+1058 PSSNPKLPLTSTTR

-1080 EDSVD
+1080 EDAVD
-1085 SASGRGT
+1085 SAGRGSL
-1092 TVRQSVRR
+1092 VRQSVRR
-1100 SLTEEVNTLRRRNSQ
+1100 SITEEVNTLRRRNSVTQ
-1115 SRTSVSSGAS
+1115 SRSSVSSSSSS
-1125 NNVLNSSMSSP
+1125 NVVNHSMTSP

-1151 PPELSECAMESL
+1151 PPELTEPCAMELL

-1182 PPDEDSLPPINPE
+1182 PPDEASLPPINPE

-1213 PKPSSPPH
+1213 PKPCSPPH
-1221 LGAPPPPPPHASLPP
+1221 NSVAPPLPAHSNIP
-1236 HTGAPHPPPHGLPL
+1236 QTTNTPGVPNPPPHGLPL

-1258 TKPKGVGS
+1258 VKPRG
-1266 PIYQTAGSPVYQSSG
+1266 AGSPVYAA
-1281 SPIYQ
+1281 SPVYQ
-1286 TSGSPVYQA
+1286 VTGSPVYQA

-1309 NESAAYAS
+1309 SDSATYAT
-1317 PPFLAELRAHNITH
+1317 PPYLAELRAHNGTH
-1331 AGTNIQPPTHTPHT
+1331 LGSSPVATTPTS
-1345 TSHNSGWHPDAP
+1345 SHNGGWHPDAP
-1357 LPPPPPS
+1357 LPS
-1364 PPPHQPV
+1364 PPQSPSGPQPV

-1384 KITFVDD
+1384 RITFRDD
-1391 VQNIPPAPE
+1391 VQNIPPTPD

-1405 PPLPRRSESTRLSI
+1405 PPLPRRSDSTRLSV
-1419 NPGRL
+1419 PGRL
-1424 DSPGNKI
+1424 DSPGSKS
-1431 TPPKSFLNNLQRV
+1431 TPPRSFLNNLQRV

-1474 SETERNVG
+1474 SEAERNVG

-1498 HSTDSVDT
+1498 HGSPPQPSGDNVDSL
-1506 SQPVNSHTL
+1506 QPMSSHTL
-1515 QPSPPPHSDDLHRLS
+1515 QPSPPPHAEELHRLS
-1530 QTVPSRKKPPPPPP
+1530 QTIPCRKKPPPPPP

>member
-1 MELLCGV
+1 M
-8 AKPQRRSGWGSGW
+8 AIH
-21 GRASTGKGDTAKG
+21 TG
-34 DLTRGWGGIRRSA
+34 GG
-47 TMPASGGFLH
+47 
-57 KSSRS
+57 
-62 SPQAYR
+62 
-68 RHLLPSTLPSV
+68 
-79 SRPQRATRDPYSEPL
+79 EPNHIT
-94 CPSVTLA
+94 SIDAVLA
-101 PAGEDVVPSDDDEPG
+101 EIEAF
-116 ELRRSQT
+116 T
-123 LPVGAIR
+123 
-130 KPPPCLRS
+130 
-138 PATSLKREG
+138 
-147 SPRHR
+147 
-152 ATLGRDTIKKGSST
+152 
-166 SKDGLSMREPSAVCQ
+166 
-181 DAANRTQENDKD
+181 
-193 VSEVP
+193 
-198 VDPTLAV
+198 
-205 DSVESKPQASADAG
+205 ADA
-219 VAVGSP
+219 
-225 FRRTLTLPPGAIC
+225 
-238 RRCPAVRT
+238 
-246 TERRKILFVHSKTY
+246 E
-260 PDEAKKD
+260 
-267 GVDKVDT
+267 
-274 AAGGEV
+274 
-280 SGGSGQVTA
+280 
-289 GGKRHSTTS
+289 
-298 TVSGVSRLTST
+298 
-309 TTTDEGVCVYSEEG
+309 TDF
-323 SVTSSSVYGSVRGG
+323 TN
-337 TWSGSSVDE
+337 
-346 GISVYSAPS
+346 
-355 LASSADLS
+355 
-363 SAASL
+363 
-368 YERSGARP
+368 
-376 KLRTPQPPQGGIL
+376 
-389 EIKEGQEEESEKC
+389 ESY
-402 LRCQREAAGVSSA
+402 
-415 PLRRARSLRTPRHLP
+415 
-430 VTPTL
+430 
-435 LKLLHLGLEQVGGN
+435 GLEQVGGN
-449 VGVSGVQRREKPHP
+449 VGVAAVQRREKPHP

-481 VELDTILGE
+481 VELDAILGE
-490 LCALETQFEFEISS
+490 LCALETQFEFEITAKNSS
-504 KGPTSASNLTTPVA
+504 SASNLNTTTP
-518 RTATSVAHIT
+518 RTTSGT
-528 DRMQPKQQQSQQP
+528 
-541 QLHSQQQQR
+541 
-550 QSHSRS
+550 
-556 NSGNTRPKFEPL
+556 
-568 NVEVDGSTT
+568 
-577 NMARTDS
+577 ARTDS

-610 SAGSRHDPSKH
+610 SAGSRHDAGKH
-621 VSQTL
+621 TSQ
-626 FLTLPQLADMLKD
+626 
-639 CGLDKVEQ
+639 VEQ

-691 TVVHVTRLLAD
+691 TVAFVTRLLAD

-771 SSEKNADLDDEGR
+771 SSQKQCDMDDDGR
-784 STLIEEFF
+784 NTLIEEFF

-863 YKAPTDW
+863 YKAPSDW
-870 CFSIKHPHLQAKSS
+870 CFAIKHPHLQAKSS
-884 KYIKYLCAED
+884 KYIKYLSAED
-894 PRTLS
+894 PRTLA

-907 AKNGRRLLDNYRAL
+907 AKSGKRLLDNYRSL
-921 VEDLAQEDIDMLASS
+921 VEDIAQEDIDMLASS

-951 GGSHGASQA
+951 GSSQGPSQA

-967 RSLDSCLAPSLTP
+967 QSLDSCLAPSLTP
-980 SVADGEEGGEDAQSS
+980 SVVDGDEGGEDAHSS
-995 AGSSSQDTPV
+995 TGSSSQDTPV

-1058 PSNNPKLPLTSTTR
+1058 PSSNPKLPLTTTTR
-1072 LLVKEVEG
+1072 LLVKEVDG
-1080 EDSVD
+1080 EDVVD
-1085 SASGRGT
+1085 TASNRGT
-1092 TVRQSVRR
+1092 AGRQSLRR
-1100 SLTEEVNTLRRRNSQ
+1100 SLTEEVNTLRRRNSATQ
-1115 SRTSVSSGAS
+1115 SRSSV
-1125 NNVLNSSMSSP
+1125 NSSSSSSILNTSMGSP

-1151 PPELSECAMESL
+1151 PPELTEPCAMELL

-1182 PPDEDSLPPINPE
+1182 PPDEASLPPINPE

-1213 PKPSSPPH
+1213 PKPSSPPNA
-1221 LGAPPPPPPHASLPP
+1221 GAAPPPPPHAVLPP
-1236 HTGAPHPPPHGLPL
+1236 SQEPGAPPPPPHGLPL

-1258 TKPKGVGS
+1258 NKSRGPGS
-1266 PIYQTAGSPVYQSSG
+1266 PVYQATGSPVYQSA
-1281 SPIYQ
+1281 
-1286 TSGSPVYQA
+1286 GSPVYQA

-1309 NESAAYAS
+1309 N
-1317 PPFLAELRAHNITH
+1317 
-1331 AGTNIQPPTHTPHT
+1331 
-1345 TSHNSGWHPDAP
+1345 
-1357 LPPPPPS
+1357 
-1364 PPPHQPV
+1364 
-1371 YAQPQKSPQKKVK
+1371 
-1384 KITFVDD
+1384 D
-1391 VQNIPPAPE
+1391 VQDIPPAPE
-1400 SPTAK
+1400 SPTTK
-1405 PPLPRRSESTRLSI
+1405 PPLPRRSESTRLS

-1431 TPPKSFLNNLQRV
+1431 TPPRSFLTSLQRV

-1464 VLGFRDPILP
+1464 VLGFRDPVLP

-1498 HSTDSVDT
+1498 HGSPPQPSAETVDM
-1506 SQPVNSHTL
+1506 PRPIASHTL
-1515 QPSPPPHSDDLHRLS
+1515 QPSPPPHAEDLNRLS
-1530 QTVPSRKKPPPPPP
+1530 QTMPGRKKPPPPPP

>member
-8 AKPQRRSGWGSGW
+8 PKPQRRWGSTW
-21 GRASTGKGDTAKG
+21 GRASTGKGGASKV
-34 DLTRGWGGIRRSA
+34 DLGRGWGSIRRSA
-47 TMPASGGFLH
+47 TMPASGSYLN

-68 RHLLPSTLPSV
+68 RHLLPSTLPSRLPA
-79 SRPQRATRDPYSEPL
+79 SSAQHDALDPYSEPL

-101 PAGEDVVPSDDDEPG
+101 PAGKDVVLADDVGEPG
-116 ELRRSQT
+116 TLRRSQT
-123 LPVGAIR
+123 LPLGALR
-130 KPPPCLRS
+130 KPPTCLS
-138 PATSLKREG
+138 STVASLKREG
-147 SPRHR
+147 SLRRRGAPVRDSLKKSSSLPKDLTRQQCASSLSTTNNTKDSEKDHSDSSSSSILPCDGKVVSSSQGKVG
-152 ATLGRDTIKKGSST
+152 LG
-166 SKDGLSMREPSAVCQ
+166 
-181 DAANRTQENDKD
+181 
-193 VSEVP
+193 
-198 VDPTLAV
+198 
-205 DSVESKPQASADAG
+205 
-219 VAVGSP
+219 VGNTVSP

-238 RRCPAVRT
+238 RRCPGSRT
-246 TERRKILFVHSKTY
+246 TAERRKIAFVHSKT
-260 PDEAKKD
+260 DSNESDNKD
-267 GVDKVDT
+267 NLNSV
-274 AAGGEV
+274 GGD
-280 SGGSGQVTA
+280 SASDGSQATSMWR
-289 GGKRHSTTS
+289 GKRNSTSS
-298 TVSGVSRLTST
+298 TMSGLSRLTST
-309 TTTDEGVCVYSEEG
+309 TTTDEGVCVYSEAG
-323 SVTSSSVYGSVRGG
+323 SVASSSVYGSVRGG
-337 TWSGSSVDE
+337 AWSGSSVDE

-355 LASSADLS
+355 LASSGDLS

-368 YERSGARP
+368 YQGAGARP
-376 KLRTPQPPQGGIL
+376 KVRTPPVLQGIFQK
-389 EIKEGQEEESEKC
+389 KEGQEEDDEKC
-402 LRCQREAAGVSSA
+402 LRCQREAVTGSSG
-415 PLRRARSLRTPRHLP
+415 PLRRVRSLRTPRHLP

-435 LKLLHLGLEQVGGN
+435 LRLLQLGLEQVGGS
-449 VGVSGVQRREKPHP
+449 VGVSGVPRREKPHP

-504 KGPTSASNLTTPVA
+504 KSSTSASNLTLPST
-518 RTATSVAHIT
+518 RTATSATHII
-528 DRMQPKQQQSQQP
+528 DKMQPKQQQQQSQQAP
-541 QLHSQQQQR
+541 LHAQQQR

-556 NSGNTRPKFEPL
+556 NSGNTRQKFEPL
-568 NVEVDGSTT
+568 NVEIDVSTT

-621 VSQTL
+621 VSQ
-626 FLTLPQLADMLKD
+626 
-639 CGLDKVEQ
+639 VEQ

-771 SSEKNADLDDEGR
+771 SSQKNSDLDDEGR

-870 CFSIKHPHLQAKSS
+870 CFAVKHPHLQAKSS
-884 KYIKYLCAED
+884 KYIKYLCSED
-894 PRTLS
+894 PRTLA

-907 AKNGRRLLDNYRAL
+907 AKSGRRLLENYRAL

-936 RSFSIASMAGQSGVG
+936 RSFSIASMAGQSGMG
-951 GGSHGASQA
+951 GGSRGASQA

-967 RSLDSCLAPSLTP
+967 RSLDSCLAPSLAP
-980 SVADGEEGGEDAQSS
+980 SVADGEEGDDDAQSS

-1080 EDSVD
+1080 EDVID

-1092 TVRQSVRR
+1092 IRQCARR
-1100 SLTEEVNTLRRRNSQ
+1100 SLTDEVNTLRRRNSQ
-1115 SRTSVSSGAS
+1115 SRTSVSSSSAS
-1125 NNVLNSSMSSP
+1125 SNIISTSSSMSSP

-1151 PPELSECAMESL
+1151 PHELSECAMECL

-1221 LGAPPPPPPHASLPP
+1221 SGVPPLPPPHSSLPSQ
-1236 HTGAPHPPPHGLPL
+1236 TNVPHPPPHGLPL
-1250 PPPTTPKP
+1250 PLPSTPKS
-1258 TKPKGVGS
+1258 TKPKGADSPVYGGS
-1266 PIYQTAGSPVYQSSG
+1266 PIYQTAGSPVYQTSG

-1286 TSGSPVYQA
+1286 STGSPVYQS

-1302 PKPRRDS
+1302 PKPKRDL
-1309 NESAAYAS
+1309 NESMTYVS
-1317 PPFLAELRAHNITH
+1317 PPFLVELRAHN
-1331 AGTNIQPPTHTPHT
+1331 ANVGPNSQPASHSS
-1345 TSHNSGWHPDAP
+1345 SHNGGWHPDSP

-1384 KITFVDD
+1384 RITFMDD
-1391 VQNIPPAPE
+1391 VQNIPPTPE

-1431 TPPKSFLNNLQRV
+1431 TPPRSFLNNLQRV

-1474 SETERNVG
+1474 SEAERNVG

-1498 HSTDSVDT
+1498 HGIPPSADSVDAAL
-1506 SQPVNSHTL
+1506 PINSHTL
-1515 QPSPPPHSDDLHRLS
+1515 QPSPPPHADDLHRLS
-1530 QTVPSRKKPPPPPP
+1530 QTMPGRKKPPPPPP

>member
-1 MELLCGV
+1 M
-8 AKPQRRSGWGSGW
+8 A
-21 GRASTGKGDTAKG
+21 
-34 DLTRGWGGIRRSA
+34 
-47 TMPASGGFLH
+47 
-57 KSSRS
+57 
-62 SPQAYR
+62 
-68 RHLLPSTLPSV
+68 
-79 SRPQRATRDPYSEPL
+79 
-94 CPSVTLA
+94 
-101 PAGEDVVPSDDDEPG
+101 
-116 ELRRSQT
+116 
-123 LPVGAIR
+123 
-130 KPPPCLRS
+130 
-138 PATSLKREG
+138 
-147 SPRHR
+147 
-152 ATLGRDTIKKGSST
+152 
-166 SKDGLSMREPSAVCQ
+166 
-181 DAANRTQENDKD
+181 
-193 VSEVP
+193 
-198 VDPTLAV
+198 
-205 DSVESKPQASADAG
+205 
-219 VAVGSP
+219 
-225 FRRTLTLPPGAIC
+225 
-238 RRCPAVRT
+238 
-246 TERRKILFVHSKTY
+246 VHS
-260 PDEAKKD
+260 DSNDNCDQFSSLE
-267 GVDKVDT
+267 
-274 AAGGEV
+274 EV
-280 SGGSGQVTA
+280 LAQIQA
-289 GGKRHSTTS
+289 FTS
-298 TVSGVSRLTST
+298 ETSNALCS
-309 TTTDEGVCVYSEEG
+309 D
-323 SVTSSSVYGSVRGG
+323 
-337 TWSGSSVDE
+337 
-346 GISVYSAPS
+346 
-355 LASSADLS
+355 
-363 SAASL
+363 
-368 YERSGARP
+368 
-376 KLRTPQPPQGGIL
+376 
-389 EIKEGQEEESEKC
+389 
-402 LRCQREAAGVSSA
+402 
-415 PLRRARSLRTPRHLP
+415 
-430 VTPTL
+430 
-435 LKLLHLGLEQVGGN
+435 GLEQVGGN
-449 VGVSGVQRREKPHP
+449 VGGGGVSSNVQRREKPHP

-481 VELDTILGE
+481 VELDAILGE
-490 LCALETQFEFEISS
+490 LCALETQFEFEIAS
-504 KGPTSASNLTTPVA
+504 KTPTSSPSVNASSA
-518 RTATSVAHIT
+518 RTSTSGTHIIEK
-528 DRMQPKQQQSQQP
+528 MQPKQQQQQQQGQLQ
-541 QLHSQQQQR
+541 QLHPQQQQR

-556 NSGNTRPKFEPL
+556 NSGNARPKFEPL
-568 NVEVDGSTT
+568 NVDVDVTSTS
-577 NMARTDS
+577 MARTDS

-610 SAGSRHDPSKH
+610 SAGSRTDPNKH
-621 VSQTL
+621 TSQ
-626 FLTLPQLADMLKD
+626 
-639 CGLDKVEQ
+639 VEQ

-713 VVEHIPDLYMERIY
+713 IVEHIPDLYMERIY

-771 SSEKNADLDDEGR
+771 SSQKNADLDDDGR
-784 STLIEEFF
+784 NTLIEEFF

-863 YKAPTDW
+863 YKAPSDW
-870 CFSIKHPHLQAKSS
+870 CFAIKHPHLQAKSS

-894 PRTLS
+894 PCTLA

-907 AKNGRRLLDNYRAL
+907 AKSGKRLLENYRAL

-936 RSFSIASMAGQSGVG
+936 RSFSIASMAGQSGAG
-951 GGSHGASQA
+951 GGSQGASQA

-980 SVADGEEGGEDAQSS
+980 SVVDGEEGGDDAHSS

-1005 NTLGRPPV
+1005 NTLGRTPV

-1037 GTPTGEHGFESEFP
+1037 GTPTGEHGFESDFP

-1058 PSNNPKLPLTSTTR
+1058 PSSNPKLPLTSTTR

-1080 EDSVD
+1080 EDAVD
-1085 SASGRGT
+1085 SAGRGSA
-1092 TVRQSVRR
+1092 VRQSVRR
-1100 SLTEEVNTLRRRNSQ
+1100 SITEEVNTLRRRNSVTQ
-1115 SRTSVSSGAS
+1115 SRSSVNSNSSSNVVSSSVA
-1125 NNVLNSSMSSP
+1125 SP

-1151 PPELSECAMESL
+1151 PPELSEPCAMELL

-1182 PPDEDSLPPINPE
+1182 PPDEASLPPINPE

-1213 PKPSSPPH
+1213 PKPCSPPKLCSPPKSCSPPH
-1221 LGAPPPPPPHASLPP
+1221 NKVVPPLPNHSNIPLCISTSAPNPPPHA
-1236 HTGAPHPPPHGLPL
+1236 LPL

-1258 TKPKGVGS
+1258 TKPKG
-1266 PIYQTAGSPVYQSSG
+1266 AGSPVYG
-1281 SPIYQ
+1281 ESPVYHS
-1286 TSGSPVYQA
+1286 TGSPVYQA

-1309 NESAAYAS
+1309 NDSAAYS
-1317 PPFLAELRAHNITH
+1317 TPPYLAELRAHNGSTQ
-1331 AGTNIQPPTHTPHT
+1331 GSSPPASTPT
-1345 TSHNSGWHPDAP
+1345 SSHNGGWHPDAP
-1357 LPPPPPS
+1357 LPPPPQS
-1364 PPPHQPV
+1364 PTGPQPV

-1384 KITFVDD
+1384 RITFLDD
-1391 VQNIPPAPE
+1391 VQNIPPTPD

-1405 PPLPRRSESTRLSI
+1405 PPLPVRSESTRLTT
-1419 NPGRL
+1419 PGRL
-1424 DSPGNKI
+1424 DAPGSKS
-1431 TPPKSFLNNLQRV
+1431 TPPRSFLNNLQRV

-1464 VLGFRDPILP
+1464 VLGFRDPVLP

-1498 HSTDSVDT
+1498 HGSPPCADNSE
-1506 SQPVNSHTL
+1506 SLHPMSSHTL
-1515 QPSPPPHSDDLHRLS
+1515 QPSPPPHAEDLHRLS
-1530 QTVPSRKKPPPPPP
+1530 QTIPCRKKPPPPPP

>member
-1 MELLCGV
+1 M
-8 AKPQRRSGWGSGW
+8 AINSRGS
-21 GRASTGKGDTAKG
+21 
-34 DLTRGWGGIRRSA
+34 
-47 TMPASGGFLH
+47 
-57 KSSRS
+57 
-62 SPQAYR
+62 
-68 RHLLPSTLPSV
+68 
-79 SRPQRATRDPYSEPL
+79 
-94 CPSVTLA
+94 
-101 PAGEDVVPSDDDEPG
+101 
-116 ELRRSQT
+116 
-123 LPVGAIR
+123 
-130 KPPPCLRS
+130 
-138 PATSLKREG
+138 
-147 SPRHR
+147 
-152 ATLGRDTIKKGSST
+152 
-166 SKDGLSMREPSAVCQ
+166 
-181 DAANRTQENDKD
+181 
-193 VSEVP
+193 
-198 VDPTLAV
+198 
-205 DSVESKPQASADAG
+205 
-219 VAVGSP
+219 
-225 FRRTLTLPPGAIC
+225 
-238 RRCPAVRT
+238 T
-246 TERRKILFVHSKTY
+246 T
-260 PDEAKKD
+260 P
-267 GVDKVDT
+267 DT
-274 AAGGEV
+274 AAIDAV
-280 SGGSGQVTA
+280 
-289 GGKRHSTTS
+289 
-298 TVSGVSRLTST
+298 
-309 TTTDEGVCVYSEEG
+309 
-323 SVTSSSVYGSVRGG
+323 
-337 TWSGSSVDE
+337 
-346 GISVYSAPS
+346 
-355 LASSADLS
+355 LAEIDAFAADCS
-363 SAASL
+363 M
-368 YERSGARP
+368 
-376 KLRTPQPPQGGIL
+376 
-389 EIKEGQEEESEKC
+389 
-402 LRCQREAAGVSSA
+402 
-415 PLRRARSLRTPRHLP
+415 
-430 VTPTL
+430 
-435 LKLLHLGLEQVGGN
+435 GLEQVGGN

-490 LCALETQFEFEISS
+490 LCALETQFEFEIST
-504 KGPTSASNLTTPVA
+504 KTQPATTTTNLSSPAARSPVPA
-518 RTATSVAHIT
+518 PAGIT
-528 DRMQPKQQQSQQP
+528 DKMQPKQQQ
-541 QLHSQQQQR
+541 QQQNQQQQLGVEQR
-550 QSHSRS
+550 QSHTRS
-556 NSGNTRPKFEPL
+556 NSGNTRPKLELEIDVP
-568 NVEVDGSTT
+568 TT
-577 NMARTDS
+577 TMGRTDS

-610 SAGSRHDPSKH
+610 SGGNRHDPSKH
-621 VSQTL
+621 LSQ
-626 FLTLPQLADMLKD
+626 
-639 CGLDKVEQ
+639 VEQ

-713 VVEHIPDLYMERIY
+713 IVEHIPDLYMERIY

-771 SSEKNADLDDEGR
+771 SSQKNSDLDDEGR

-852 QVYYGVGWKKK
+852 QVYYGVGWRKK

-870 CFSIKHPHLQAKSS
+870 CFAVKHPHLQAKSS
-884 KYIKYLCAED
+884 KYIKYLCSED
-894 PRTLS
+894 PRTLA

-907 AKNGRRLLDNYRAL
+907 AKSGKRLLDNYRAL

-936 RSFSIASMAGQSGVG
+936 RSFSIASMAGQSVGG
-951 GGSHGASQA
+951 GGSHGTSQA

-980 SVADGEEGGEDAQSS
+980 SMADGEEGGEDNQSS

-1058 PSNNPKLPLTSTTR
+1058 PSNNPKLPLTTTTR
-1072 LLVKEVEG
+1072 LLVKEIEG
-1080 EDSVD
+1080 EDAVD
-1085 SASGRGT
+1085 SARGT
-1092 TVRQSVRR
+1092 AIRQSMRR

-1115 SRTSVSSGAS
+1115 SR
-1125 NNVLNSSMSSP
+1125 NNVNTSTSSNVSTSSNISTSSNVGSNVSSP
-1136 VPQEEEMDSLPLPPP
+1136 VPQEEEMDGLPLPPP
-1151 PPELSECAMESL
+1151 PRELAECAIDSL

-1213 PKPSSPPH
+1213 PKPSSPPKV
-1221 LGAPPPPPPHASLPP
+1221 GAPPPPPPHASLPP
-1236 HTGAPHPPPHGLPL
+1236 HPGAPHPPPHGLPL

-1258 TKPKGVGS
+1258 ATKPKGAGS
-1266 PIYQTAGSPVYQSSG
+1266 PVYAGTSIYQSSGSPVYQS
-1281 SPIYQ
+1281 
-1286 TSGSPVYQA
+1286 

-1309 NESAAYAS
+1309 SESPVYSS
-1317 PPFLAELRAHNITH
+1317 PPFLAELRAHNVTH
-1331 AGTNIQPPTHTPHT
+1331 SGSPPQPPPHT
-1345 TSHNSGWHPDAP
+1345 ANLNGSWHPDSP
-1357 LPPPPPS
+1357 LPPPPPTPPPHQAVPS
-1364 PPPHQPV
+1364 HHPLHQHHPVPPHQPAPLQPVPLQPVPLQPVPPHPVPPHPVPPHQPV

-1384 KITFVDD
+1384 RITFMDD

-1405 PPLPRRSESTRLSI
+1405 PPLPRRSESTRLS

-1424 DSPGNKI
+1424 DSPGNKV
-1431 TPPKSFLNNLQRV
+1431 TPPRSFLNNLQRV

-1474 SETERNVG
+1474 SEAERNVG

-1498 HSTDSVDT
+1498 HGHPPGADSVDGE
-1506 SQPVNSHTL
+1506 QPMVSHTL
-1515 QPSPPPHSDDLHRLS
+1515 QPSPPPHGEDLHRIS
-1530 QTVPSRKKPPPPPP
+1530 QTMPGRKKPPPPPP